1 MAKDVDLHE
10 TDGETNLATSV
21 CKGADESQYSTLSVC
36 GYGSVVFKQYLPY
49 QYFPDLSLF
58 SETCKVEEVSI
69 ASGLKIHTII

>member
-1 MAKDVDLHE
+1 MRLMVRPISLQAFAKELMSH
-10 TDGETNLATSV
+10 SI
-21 CKGADESQYSTLSVC
+21 YSTLSVC

-49 QYFPDLSLF
+49 QYFPDLSHF